1 MRFVGF
7 YFWLYVS
14 RHCLSFVSSP
24 HDYAPEKTTQT
35 HTHICIQFIFPI
47 LFCSMEAMTRAHSNK
62 VTKAFIVSYHMFAIR
77 LFIIRSECVCAPFF
91 RFVFM
96 RFLFSPF
103 LVGNFIM
110 LNYRQLS
117 DGYFVSWTKML
128 LGFHVMV
135 VIILKCMPFLLSV
148 FFLFEQQPRQR
159 FTMIYQI

>member
-77 LFIIRSECVCAPFF
+77 LFIIRCECVCAPFF
-91 RFVFM
+91 SLCFYAIFI
-96 RFLFSPF
+96 FSISCGKFYYVELPLAF
-103 LVGNFIM
+103 
-110 LNYRQLS
+110 
-117 DGYFVSWTKML
+117 
-128 LGFHVMV
+128 
-135 VIILKCMPFLLSV
+135 
-148 FFLFEQQPRQR
+148 
-159 FTMIYQI
+159 